1 MTDKTYTEDEM
12 QHLLAR
18 EVAKQRMGDMQ
29 RMIDEN
35 KKETQIGFS
44 KLEVQISQ
52 VLSMIEKNNTSRTE
66 SFESLRREM
75 KTDFAT
81 KADVDADFEKLNTKI
96 DTQWQKITLIVSTV
110 SIGGG
115 AIVQLLSKFWGH

>member
-12 QHLLAR
+12 QHMLAR

-29 RMIDEN
+29 RMIDAN
-35 KKETQIGFS
+35 KNETQIGFT
-44 KLEVQISQ
+44 KLEVQLQQ
-52 VLSMIEKNNTSRTE
+52 VLSMIEKNNVARTE

-96 DTQWQKITLIVSTV
+96 DTQWQKIALVVGTISV
-110 SIGGG
+110 IGGV
-115 AIVQLLSKFWGH
+115 IIQLVVKFWGH